1 MEAPSLMADEPAGS
15 PDTKLATF
23 FHLHL
28 VSDATGETLNSV
40 AKAAIA
46 QFDSGIPIEH
56 TYALVRTTRHLDRVL
71 SQIEDMPGIVIY
83 TLVNYDLRD
92 MLEQRCSE
100 LQLPCLSVLD
110 PVIQIIGTYLGQEIS
125 HRPGGQH
132 GLTPEYFQ
140 RIEALQ
146 FTMAHDDGQSTHDL
160 HAADVILLGVS
171 RTSKTPT
178 CIYLANRGLKAANIP
193 VVSGIPLPAS
203 LSSLSKPLIVGLT
216 TNPDRLVQVRRNR
229 LLSLNERHETSY
241 TDMDLVAEE
250 VRNARRI
257 YAQNNWPVID
267 VTRRS
272 IEETAAAIMNL
283 LSNRETV
290 RSNPL

>member
-1 MEAPSLMADEPAGS
+1 MPDNSQLQFEPS
-15 PDTKLATF
+15 KLATY

-92 MLEQRCSE
+92 MLEQRCAD

-110 PVIQIIGTYLGQEIS
+110 PVIQIIGTYLGAGIS

-132 GLTPEYFQ
+132 SLTPEYFQ

-146 FTMAHDDGQSTHDL
+146 YTMAHDDGHSTHDL
-160 HAADVILLGVS
+160 HNADVILLGVS

-193 VVSGIPLPAS
+193 IVSNISLPAS
-203 LSSLSKPLIVGLT
+203 LAQLTKPLIIGLT

-229 LLSLNERHETSY
+229 LLSLNENEETSY
-241 TDMDLVAEE
+241 TDMDHVKEE
-250 VRNARRI
+250 IRHARRL

-272 IEETAAAIMNL
+272 IEETAAAILNL
-283 LSNRETV
+283 LSNRET
-290 RSNPL
+290 SKAKP

>member
-1 MEAPSLMADEPAGS
+1 MSDIYPDPAPSE
-15 PDTKLATF
+15 KLSTY

-28 VSDATGETLNSV
+28 VSDATGETLNAV

-46 QFDSGIPIEH
+46 QFDSSIPIEH

-92 MLEQRCSE
+92 MLEQRCAE

-110 PVIQIIGTYLGQEIS
+110 PVIQIIGTYLGAEIS

-132 GLTPEYFQ
+132 SLTPEYFQ

-146 FTMAHDDGQSTHDL
+146 YTMAHDDGQLTHEL
-160 HAADVILLGVS
+160 HAADVVLLGVS

-193 VVSGIPLPAS
+193 VVPNIPLPDNLAQ
-203 LSSLSKPLIVGLT
+203 LRKPLIVGLT

-229 LLSLNERHETSY
+229 LLQLHEKDETTY
-241 TDMDLVAEE
+241 TNMDLVVEE
-250 VRNARRI
+250 VRYARRL

-283 LSNRETV
+283 LSNREV
-290 RSNPL
+290 GKGNP

>member
-1 MEAPSLMADEPAGS
+1 MVHEPEDFS
-15 PDTKLATF
+15 PLSRLSTY

-46 QFDSGIPIEH
+46 QFDGGIPIEH

-92 MLEQRCSE
+92 MLEQRCAD

-110 PVIQIIGTYLGQEIS
+110 PVIQIIGAYLGAEIS

-132 GLTPEYFQ
+132 SLNAEYFQ

-146 FTMAHDDGQSTHDL
+146 YTMAHDDGQSLHDL
-160 HAADVILLGVS
+160 HSADIILLGVS

-193 VVSGIPLPAS
+193 IVPNIPLPQT
-203 LSSLSKPLIVGLT
+203 LPGLSKPLIIGLT

-229 LLSLNERHETSY
+229 LLSLNEKHETTY
-241 TDMDLVAEE
+241 TDMDMVVEE
-250 VRNARRI
+250 VRYARRL

-283 LSNRETV
+283 LSNRE
-290 RSNPL
+290 SDKAKAK

>member
-1 MEAPSLMADEPAGS
+1 MSDAH
-15 PDTKLATF
+15 PDPVISEKLSTY

-28 VSDATGETLNSV
+28 VSDATGETLNAV

-46 QFDSGIPIEH
+46 QFDGGIPIEH

-92 MLEQRCSE
+92 MLEQRCAD

-110 PVIQIIGTYLGQEIS
+110 PVIQIIGTYLGAEIS

-132 GLTPEYFQ
+132 SLTPEYFQ

-146 FTMAHDDGQSTHDL
+146 YTMAHDDGQLTHEL
-160 HAADVILLGVS
+160 HAADVVLLGVS

-193 VVSGIPLPAS
+193 VVPNIPLPDN
-203 LSSLSKPLIVGLT
+203 LVHLRKPLIVGLT

-229 LLSLNERHETSY
+229 LLQLHEKDETTY
-241 TDMDLVAEE
+241 TNMDLVVEE
-250 VRNARRI
+250 VRYARRL

-283 LSNRETV
+283 LSNREMGKG
-290 RSNPL
+290 NP

>member
-1 MEAPSLMADEPAGS
+1 MPDNSQPS
-15 PDTKLATF
+15 KLATY

-40 AKAAIA
+40 TKAAVA
-46 QFDSGIPIEH
+46 QFDGGIPIEH

-71 SQIEDMPGIVIY
+71 SQIQDMPGIVIY

-92 MLEQRCSE
+92 MLEQRCAD

-110 PVIQIIGTYLGQEIS
+110 PVIQIIGTYLGAEIS

-132 GLTPEYFQ
+132 SLTPEYFQ

-146 FTMAHDDGQSTHDL
+146 YTMAHDDGQSTDDL
-160 HAADVILLGVS
+160 HAADIILLGVS

-193 VVSGIPLPAS
+193 IVPNIPLPPA
-203 LSSLSKPLIVGLT
+203 LRLLTKPLIVGLT

-229 LLSLNERHETSY
+229 LLSLNENDETTY
-241 TDMDLVAEE
+241 TDMDRVVEE
-250 VRNARRI
+250 VRYARRLF
-257 YAQNNWPVID
+257 AQNNWPVID

-272 IEETAAAIMNL
+272 IEESAAAIMNL
-283 LSNRETV
+283 LSNREITKAK
-290 RSNPL
+290 S

>member
-1 MEAPSLMADEPAGS
+1 MPDKREDPPSLP
-15 PDTKLATF
+15 KLATY

-40 AKAAIA
+40 AKAATA
-46 QFDSGIPIEH
+46 QFDSGIAIEH

-71 SQIEDMPGIVIY
+71 SQIENMPGIVVY

-92 MLEQRCSE
+92 MLEQRCAD

-110 PVIQIIGTYLGQEIS
+110 PVIQIIGTYLGAKIS
-125 HRPGGQH
+125 HRPGSQH
-132 GLTPEYFQ
+132 NLTPEYFQ

-146 FTMAHDDGQSTHDL
+146 YTMAHDDGQSIHDL
-160 HAADVILLGVS
+160 YSADIILLGVS

-193 VVSGIPLPAS
+193 VVPNIALPEI
-203 LSSLSKPLIVGLT
+203 LTGLTKPLIVGLT

-229 LLSLNERHETSY
+229 LLSLNENDETTY
-241 TDMDLVAEE
+241 TNMDLIMEE
-250 VRNARRI
+250 VRYARRL

-272 IEETAAAIMNL
+272 IEETAAAILNL
-283 LSNRETV
+283 LSSRETGKAKT
-290 RSNPL
+290 

>member
-1 MEAPSLMADEPAGS
+1 MSDLSANIDRS
-15 PDTKLATF
+15 TKLATY

-28 VSDATGETLNSV
+28 VSDATGETLNAV
-40 AKAAIA
+40 AKAAMA

-71 SQIEDMPGIVIY
+71 HQIKDMPGIVIY
-83 TLVNYDLRD
+83 TLVNYNLRD
-92 MLEQRCSE
+92 MLEQRCAD

-110 PVIQIIGTYLGQEIS
+110 PVIQLVGTYLGSDIS

-132 GLTPEYFQ
+132 SLTPEYFQ

-146 FTMAHDDGQSTHDL
+146 FTMTHDDGQSVHDL
-160 HAADVILLGVS
+160 YAADVILLGVS

-193 VVSGIPLPAS
+193 VVPNIPLPENLPHLEKA
-203 LSSLSKPLIVGLT
+203 LIVGLT

-229 LLSLNERHETSY
+229 LLQLHEKDETTY
-241 TDMDLVAEE
+241 TDMDIVVEE
-250 VRNARRI
+250 VRYARRI

-272 IEETAAAIMNL
+272 IEETAAAILNL
-283 LSNRETV
+283 MSNRGPGKA
-290 RSNPL
+290 NP

>member
-1 MEAPSLMADEPAGS
+1 MTEMTAPSS
-15 PDTKLATF
+15 PRLATY

-40 AKAAIA
+40 TRAAVA

-92 MLEQRCSE
+92 MLEQRCAE

-110 PVIQIIGTYLGQEIS
+110 PVVQIIGTYLGSEIS

-132 GLTPEYFQ
+132 SLTPEYFQ

-146 FTMAHDDGQSTHDL
+146 YTMAHDDGQSLHDL
-160 HAADVILLGVS
+160 HSADIILLGVS

-193 VVSGIPLPAS
+193 IVPNIALPAS
-203 LSSLSKPLIVGLT
+203 LPDLKKPLIIGLT
-216 TNPDRLVQVRRNR
+216 TNPDRLIQVRRNR
-229 LLSLNERHETSY
+229 LLSLNENDETSY
-241 TDMDLVAEE
+241 TDLDIVMEE
-250 VRNARRI
+250 VRYARRLF
-257 YAQNNWPVID
+257 AQYGWPVID

-272 IEETAAAIMNL
+272 IEETAAAILNL
-283 LSNRETV
+283 FSSRASGKTGAL
-290 RSNPL
+290 

>member
-1 MEAPSLMADEPAGS
+1 MAENSQNPL
-15 PDTKLATF
+15 PPLKMATF

-28 VSDATGETLNSV
+28 VSDATGETLNAV
-40 AKAAIA
+40 AKAATA
-46 QFDSGIPIEH
+46 QFDKGIPIEH

-92 MLEQRCSE
+92 MLEQRCAD
-100 LQLPCLSVLD
+100 LNLPCLSVLD
-110 PVIQIIGTYLGQEIS
+110 PVIQIIGTYLGSEIS

-132 GLTPEYFQ
+132 SLTPEYFQ

-146 FTMAHDDGQSTHDL
+146 YTMAHDDGQSAQDL
-160 HAADVILLGVS
+160 HAADIILLGVS

-193 VVSGIPLPAS
+193 VVPNISLPES
-203 LSSLSKPLIVGLT
+203 LLTLSKPLIVGLT
-216 TNPDRLVQVRRNR
+216 TNPDRLIQVRRNR
-229 LLSLNERHETSY
+229 LLSMNENNETTY
-241 TDMDLVAEE
+241 TDMDLVVEE
-250 VRNARRI
+250 VRYARRLF
-257 YAQNNWPVID
+257 AQNNWPVID

-272 IEETAAAIMNL
+272 IEETAAAILNL
-283 LSNRETV
+283 LSNRETG
-290 RSNPL
+290 RNRAQ

>member
-1 MEAPSLMADEPAGS
+1 MPDNPEDS
-15 PDTKLATF
+15 PVPLKLATY

-46 QFDSGIPIEH
+46 QFDSGIAIEH
-56 TYALVRTTRHLDRVL
+56 IYALVRTTRHLDRVL

-92 MLEQRCSE
+92 MLEQRCAD

-110 PVIQIIGTYLGQEIS
+110 PVIQIFGTYLGAEIS

-132 GLTPEYFQ
+132 SLTPEYFQ

-146 FTMAHDDGQSTHDL
+146 YTMAHDDGLSIHDL

-193 VVSGIPLPAS
+193 VVPNIPLPEILPA
-203 LSSLSKPLIVGLT
+203 LSKPLIVGLT

-229 LLSLNERHETSY
+229 LLSLNENDETTY
-241 TDMDLVAEE
+241 TDMDLVIEE
-250 VRNARRI
+250 IRYARRL

-283 LSNRETV
+283 LSGRETTRV
-290 RSNPL
+290 KP

>member
-1 MEAPSLMADEPAGS
+1 MVDNSQNLPSS
-15 PDTKLATF
+15 PKLATY

-40 AKAAIA
+40 TKAAIA
-46 QFDSGIPIEH
+46 QFDDGIAIEH

-92 MLEQRCSE
+92 MLEQRCAD

-110 PVIQIIGTYLGQEIS
+110 PVIQIIGGYLGSKIS
-125 HRPGGQH
+125 HRPGSQH
-132 GLTPEYFQ
+132 TLTPEYFQ

-146 FTMAHDDGQSTHDL
+146 YTMAHDDGQSLHDL
-160 HAADVILLGVS
+160 HSADIILLGVS

-193 VVSGIPLPAS
+193 VVPNMALPEI
-203 LSSLSKPLIVGLT
+203 LPTLTKPLIVGLT
-216 TNPDRLVQVRRNR
+216 TNQDRLVQVRRNR
-229 LLSLNERHETSY
+229 LLSLNENDETTY
-241 TDMDLVAEE
+241 TNMDLVIEE
-250 VRNARRI
+250 IRYARRL

-272 IEETAAAIMNL
+272 IEETAAAILNL
-283 LSNRETV
+283 LSGRETGKAKT
-290 RSNPL
+290 

>member
-1 MEAPSLMADEPAGS
+1 MTEMTAPSS
-15 PDTKLATF
+15 PRLATY

-40 AKAAIA
+40 TRAAVA

-92 MLEQRCSE
+92 MLEQRCAE

-110 PVIQIIGTYLGQEIS
+110 PVVQIIGTYLGSEIS

-132 GLTPEYFQ
+132 SLTPEYFQ

-146 FTMAHDDGQSTHDL
+146 YTMAHDDGQSLHDL
-160 HAADVILLGVS
+160 HSADIILLGVS

-193 VVSGIPLPAS
+193 IVPNIALPAS
-203 LSSLSKPLIVGLT
+203 LPDLKKPLIIGLT
-216 TNPDRLVQVRRNR
+216 TNPDRLIQVRRNR
-229 LLSLNERHETSY
+229 LLSLNENDETSY
-241 TDMDLVAEE
+241 TNLDIVMEE
-250 VRNARRI
+250 VRYARRLF
-257 YAQNNWPVID
+257 AQYGWPVID

-272 IEETAAAIMNL
+272 IEETAAAILNL
-283 LSNRETV
+283 FSSRASGKTGAL
-290 RSNPL
+290 

>member
-1 MEAPSLMADEPAGS
+1 MADEPVTMA
-15 PDTKLATF
+15 PATRLPTF

-40 AKAAIA
+40 AKAAVA

-92 MLEQRCSE
+92 MLEQRCAD

-110 PVIQIIGTYLGQEIS
+110 PVIQIIGTYLAAEIS

-132 GLTPEYFQ
+132 SLNAEYFQ

-146 FTMAHDDGQSTHDL
+146 YTMAHDDGQSTHDL

-193 VVSGIPLPAS
+193 IVPNIDLPPN
-203 LSSLSKPLIVGLT
+203 LFNNLKPLIVGLT
-216 TNPDRLVQVRRNR
+216 TNPERLIQVRRNR
-229 LLSLNERHETSY
+229 LLSLNNSYETTY
-241 TDMDLVAEE
+241 TDMDRVVEE
-250 VRNARRI
+250 VRYARRL

-272 IEETAAAIMNL
+272 IEETAAAILNL
-283 LSNRETV
+283 ISNRETGKA
-290 RSNPL
+290 

>member
-1 MEAPSLMADEPAGS
+1 MAITMTDKAAVS
-15 PDTKLATF
+15 SSRLATY

-40 AKAAIA
+40 TRAAIA

-71 SQIEDMPGIVIY
+71 SQIEDMPGIVVY

-92 MLEQRCSE
+92 MLEQRCAE
-100 LQLPCLSVLD
+100 LQLPCLSILD
-110 PVIQIIGTYLGQEIS
+110 PVVQIIGTYLGAEIS

-132 GLTPEYFQ
+132 SLTPEYFQ

-146 FTMAHDDGQSTHDL
+146 YTMAHDDGQSLHDL
-160 HAADVILLGVS
+160 HSADIILLGVS

-193 VVSGIPLPAS
+193 VVPNIALPAS
-203 LSSLSKPLIVGLT
+203 LPDLKKPLIVGLT
-216 TNPDRLVQVRRNR
+216 TNPDRLIQVRRNR
-229 LLSLNERHETSY
+229 LLSLNQNNETSY
-241 TDMDLVAEE
+241 TDLDIVMEE
-250 VRNARRI
+250 VRHARRL
-257 YAQNNWPVID
+257 YAQHSWPVID

-272 IEETAAAIMNL
+272 IEETAAAILNL
-283 LSNRETV
+283 LSNRESPKAV
-290 RSNPL
+290 IP

>member
-1 MEAPSLMADEPAGS
+1 MPDILQPSAVP
-15 PDTKLATF
+15 PKLATY

-46 QFDSGIPIEH
+46 QFDAGIPIEH

-71 SQIEDMPGIVIY
+71 GQIEDMPGIVIY

-92 MLEQRCSE
+92 MLEQRCAD

-110 PVIQIIGTYLGQEIS
+110 PVIQIIGTYLGSEIS

-132 GLTPEYFQ
+132 SLTPEYFQ

-146 FTMAHDDGQSTHDL
+146 YTMAHDDGQSAHDL
-160 HAADVILLGVS
+160 HSADVILLGVS

-193 VVSGIPLPAS
+193 VVPNIPLPES
-203 LSSLSKPLIVGLT
+203 LPTLNKPLIVGLT
-216 TNPDRLVQVRRNR
+216 TNPDRLIQVRRNR
-229 LLSLNERHETSY
+229 LLSLNENDETTY
-241 TDMDLVAEE
+241 TNMDLVMEE
-250 VRNARRI
+250 VRHARRI
-257 YAQNNWPVID
+257 YAQHNWPVID

-283 LSNRETV
+283 LSNRATAKDKA
-290 RSNPL
+290 P

>member
-1 MEAPSLMADEPAGS
+1 MADTLHTSTQP
-15 PDTKLATF
+15 PKLATY

-40 AKAAIA
+40 TKAAVA

-92 MLEQRCSE
+92 MLEQRCAD

-110 PVIQIIGTYLGQEIS
+110 PVIQIIGTYLGSGIS

-146 FTMAHDDGQSTHDL
+146 YTMAHDDGQSTHDL
-160 HAADVILLGVS
+160 HSADIILLGVS

-193 VVSGIPLPAS
+193 VVPNIPLPES
-203 LSSLSKPLIVGLT
+203 LPTLSKPLIVGLT
-216 TNPDRLVQVRRNR
+216 TNPDRLIQVRRNR
-229 LLSLNERHETSY
+229 LLSLNENDETTY

-250 VRNARRI
+250 VRYARRL

-272 IEETAAAIMNL
+272 IEETAAAILNL
-283 LSNRETV
+283 LSNREMDKAKA
-290 RSNPL
+290 

>member
-1 MEAPSLMADEPAGS
+1 MPQELQHSAAPP
-15 PDTKLATF
+15 KLLTY

-40 AKAAIA
+40 TKAATA
-46 QFDSGIPIEH
+46 QFDGGIPIEH

-83 TLVNYDLRD
+83 TLVNYELRD
-92 MLEQRCSE
+92 MLEQRCAD

-110 PVIQIIGTYLGQEIS
+110 PVIQIIGTYLGAEIS

-132 GLTPEYFQ
+132 SLNAEYFQ

-146 FTMAHDDGQSTHDL
+146 YTMAHDDGQSVHDL
-160 HAADVILLGVS
+160 HAADIILLGVS

-193 VVSGIPLPAS
+193 IVPNIPLPQK
-203 LSSLSKPLIVGLT
+203 LTSLSKPLIVGLT

-229 LLSLNERHETSY
+229 LLSLNENDETSY
-241 TDMDLVAEE
+241 TDMDLVMEE
-250 VRNARRI
+250 VRYARRL

-283 LSNRETV
+283 LSNRGTD
-290 RSNPL
+290 RLNPK

>member
-1 MEAPSLMADEPAGS
+1 M
-15 PDTKLATF
+15 PDNPKNLSTPPKLATY

-40 AKAAIA
+40 AKAAVA
-46 QFDSGIPIEH
+46 QFDGGIAIEH

-92 MLEQRCSE
+92 MLEQRCAD
-100 LQLPCLSVLD
+100 LLLPCLSVLD
-110 PVIQIIGTYLGQEIS
+110 PVVQIIGTYLGAEIS
-125 HRPGGQH
+125 HRPGSQH
-132 GLTPEYFQ
+132 SLTPEYFQ

-146 FTMAHDDGQSTHDL
+146 YTMAHDDGQSIHDL

-178 CIYLANRGLKAANIP
+178 CIYLANRGLKTANIP
-193 VVSGIPLPAS
+193 VVPNIALPSGLS
-203 LSSLSKPLIVGLT
+203 LLTKPLIVGLT

-229 LLSLNERHETSY
+229 LLSMNENDETTY
-241 TDMDLVAEE
+241 TDMDRVEEE
-250 VRNARRI
+250 VRYARRLF
-257 YAQNNWPVID
+257 AQNNWPVID

-272 IEETAAAIMNL
+272 IEETAAAILNL
-283 LSNRETV
+283 FSSRETLKV
-290 RSNPL
+290 KP